1 MYLLFFSRAKYTEPN
16 FPFPSGL
23 PMSKSSNCEHEREIH
38 AKHTRQSII
47 TPIVHHVRYD
57 SSQTDA
63 ILCKIQTNRVRSTR
77 STDNKNSNSRAP
89 RPLFFIDAPS
99 TPWLPHRSRPPSTR
113 LSRVRSSPDRS
124 TGSSRLDDA
133 HPRSLFPDQRSVDVV
148 VASTRLSRPAN
159 RASTSR
165 PSCANRRNDR
175 NNYFPS
181 VARVLK
187 STARA
192 S

>member
-23 PMSKSSNCEHEREIH
+23 PISKSSNCEHERETH
-38 AKHTRQSII
+38 ASVNHHT
-47 TPIVHHVRYD
+47 RYD
-57 SSQTDA
+57 SSRADA
-63 ILCKIQTNRVRSTR
+63 ILLRNTNQPRSLDATNRQ
-77 STDNKNSNSRAP
+77 KNSNARAP
-89 RPLFFIDAPS
+89 SPLFFIDVPS

-113 LSRVRSSPDRS
+113 SPRVRSSPDRS

-148 VASTRLSRPAN
+148 AAASTHLSRPAN
-159 RASTSR
+159 RALTSR
-165 PSCANRRNDR
+165 PSCANQRNDW